1 MLSRRILSGIAVMVD
16 VALLARGQP
25 VAAKILAERQGRPPR
40 HLEALLQDLVRHGFL
55 KGTRGPRGG
64 YELARERRRI
74 SIGAL
79 VRSLE
84 ADTAAATPPTPGR
97 VIEDV
102 VVPGLAGAAA
112 NYLDAL
118 DRITVQDLTDAAGAG
133 RTGRPGSSPA
143 EFHI

>member
-25 VAAKILAERQGRPPR
+25 VAAKVLAERQGRPPR

-74 SIGAL
+74 SIGAI

-84 ADTAAATPPTPGR
+84 ADASTTTPSTPSR
-97 VIEDV
+97 MIEDV
-102 VVPGLAGAAA
+102 IMPGLAGAAA
-112 NYLDAL
+112 IYLDAL
-118 DRITVQDLTDAAGAG
+118 DRITVQDLTDAAEAG
-133 RTGRPGSSPA
+133 HAAHAKAPPA